1 MESLISLV
9 SRHNKVFRRDRT
21 AVFFSLL
28 SVLIVIGLYFIFL
41 QKMQVDAIRQ
51 IIDASP
57 DAIAMVNEWVVAGML
72 SMISV
77 TSTLA
82 AFGLSIQDRETK
94 VAADFLTAPISRAK
108 IQFSYVINAFI
119 IGLAFSFIAL
129 IISEIFIVATGG
141 SFLSLEAALK
151 VIGLLILTVLLASAM
166 NMLFV
171 LFTNT
176 VSAFSTLSTIIGT
189 LIGFLA
195 GVYVPIGVLPT
206 FAQNLIMVFPISHS
220 SLLLRDAFMADS
232 LNKVF
237 AGVPGEYIEQY
248 KITFGIIY
256 EMNGSILPTSSS
268 LAVIIG
274 SIIIFIIVSV
284 IIFKKKNK

>member
-28 SVLIVIGLYFIFL
+28 SVLIVIGLYFVFL
-41 QKMQVDAIRQ
+41 QKMQVDAIKQ
-51 IIDASP
+51 VIDASP
-57 DAIAMVNEWVVAGML
+57 DAITMVNEWVVAGML

-119 IGLAFSFIAL
+119 IGLAFSFVAL

-141 SFLSLEAALK
+141 SLLSLEAALK

-176 VSAFSTLSTIIGT
+176 LSAFSTLSTIIGT

-237 AGVPGEYIEQY
+237 AGVPVEYIEQY
-248 KITFGIIY
+248 KITFGIMY
-256 EMNGSILPTSSS
+256 EMNGSILPTSTS

-274 SIIIFIIVSV
+274 SIIIFTIVSV
-284 IIFKKKNK
+284 FIFKKKNK

>member
-1 MESLISLV
+1 
-9 SRHNKVFRRDRT
+9 
-21 AVFFSLL
+21 
-28 SVLIVIGLYFIFL
+28 
-41 QKMQVDAIRQ
+41 MQVDAIKQ
-51 IIDASP
+51 VIDASP
-57 DAIAMVNEWVVAGML
+57 DAITMVNEWVVAGML

-119 IGLAFSFIAL
+119 IGLAFSFVAL

-141 SFLSLEAALK
+141 SLLSLEAALK

-176 VSAFSTLSTIIGT
+176 LSAFSTLSTIIGT

-195 GVYVPIGVLPT
+195 GVYVPIGALPT

-237 AGVPGEYIEQY
+237 AGVPVEYIEQY
-248 KITFGIIY
+248 KITFGIMY
-256 EMNGSILPTSSS
+256 EMNGSILPTSTS
-268 LAVIIG
+268 LAVILG
-274 SIIIFIIVSV
+274 SIIIFTIVSV

>member
-41 QKMQVDAIRQ
+41 QKMQVDAIKQ
-51 IIDASP
+51 VIDASP
-57 DAIAMVNEWVVAGML
+57 DAITMVNEWVVAGML

-119 IGLAFSFIAL
+119 IGLAFSFVAL

-141 SFLSLEAALK
+141 SLLSLEAALK

-176 VSAFSTLSTIIGT
+176 LSAFSTLSTIIGT

-237 AGVPGEYIEQY
+237 AGVPLEYIEQY
-248 KITFGIIY
+248 KITYGVLY
-256 EMNGSILPTSSS
+256 EMNGSILPTSTS
-268 LAVIIG
+268 LAVILG
-274 SIIIFIIVSV
+274 SIIIFTIVSV

>member
-28 SVLIVIGLYFIFL
+28 SILIVIGLYFVFL
-41 QKMQVDAIRQ
+41 QKMQVDVIKQ
-51 IIDASP
+51 IIGDSP
-57 DAIAMVNEWVVAGML
+57 DIITMVNEWVVAGML
-72 SMISV
+72 SMIAV

-82 AFGLSIQDRETK
+82 AFGLAVQDRETK

-108 IQFSYVINAFI
+108 IQLSYVINAFV
-119 IGLAFSFIAL
+119 IGLVFSFIAF
-129 IISEIFIVATGG
+129 IICEIFIFATGG
-141 SFLSLEAALK
+141 SFLSMEAALK
-151 VIGLLILTVLLASAM
+151 VIGLLVLSVLLASSM

-176 VSAFSTLSTIIGT
+176 LSAFSTLSTIIGT

-195 GVYVPIGVLPT
+195 GVYVPMGVLPT
-206 FAQNLIMVFPISHS
+206 FAQNLIMLFPISHS
-220 SLLLRDAFMADS
+220 SLLLRDAFMAES
-232 LNKVF
+232 INKVF
-237 AGVPGEYIEQY
+237 AGVPIEHIEAY
-248 KITFGIIY
+248 KINFGIMY
-256 EMNGSILPTSSS
+256 EMNGSTLDTSTS
-268 LAVIIG
+268 LVVIIS
-274 SIIIFIIVSV
+274 SIIIFSIVSI

>member
-41 QKMQVDAIRQ
+41 QKMQVDAIKQ
-51 IIDASP
+51 VIDASP
-57 DAIAMVNEWVVAGML
+57 DAITMVNEWVVAGML

-119 IGLAFSFIAL
+119 IGLAFSFVAL

-141 SFLSLEAALK
+141 SLLSLEAALK

-237 AGVPGEYIEQY
+237 AGVPVEYIEQY
-248 KITFGIIY
+248 KITFGIMY

-274 SIIIFIIVSV
+274 SIIIFTIVSV

>member
-28 SVLIVIGLYFIFL
+28 SILIVIGLYFVFL
-41 QKMQVDAIRQ
+41 QKMQVDVIKQ
-51 IIDASP
+51 IIGDSP
-57 DAIAMVNEWVVAGML
+57 DIITMVNEWVVAGML
-72 SMISV
+72 SMIAV

-82 AFGLSIQDRETK
+82 AFGLAVQDRETK

-108 IQFSYVINAFI
+108 IQLSYVINAFI
-119 IGLAFSFIAL
+119 IGLTFSFIAF
-129 IISEIFIVATGG
+129 IICEIFIVATGG
-141 SFLSLEAALK
+141 SLLSLEAALK
-151 VIGLLILTVLLASAM
+151 VIGSLILSVLLASSM

-176 VSAFSTLSTIIGT
+176 SSAFSTLSTIIGT

-195 GVYVPIGVLPT
+195 GVYVPMGVLPT
-206 FAQNLIMVFPISHS
+206 FAQNLIMLFPISHS
-220 SLLLRDAFMADS
+220 SLLLRDAFMSDS
-232 LNKVF
+232 INKVF
-237 AGVPGEYIEQY
+237 AGIPIEHIEAY
-248 KITFGIIY
+248 KINFGIMY
-256 EMNGSILPTSSS
+256 EMNGSTLDTSTS
-268 LAVIIG
+268 LVVIIG
-274 SIIIFIIVSV
+274 SILIFSIVSI

>member
-41 QKMQVDAIRQ
+41 QKMQIDAIKQ
-51 IIDASP
+51 VTNASQ
-57 DAIAMVNEWVVAGML
+57 DSVAMVNEWVVAGML

-82 AFGLSIQDRETK
+82 AFGLSIQDREMK

-108 IQFSYVINAFI
+108 IQLSYVINAFI
-119 IGLAFSFIAL
+119 IGLTFSFIAF
-129 IISEIFIVATGG
+129 IISEIFIVVTGG
-141 SFLSLEAALK
+141 SPLSMEAALK
-151 VIGLLILTVLLASAM
+151 VIGLLILSVLLASSM

-176 VSAFSTLSTIIGT
+176 LSAFSTLSTIIGT

-206 FAQNLIMVFPISHS
+206 FAQNLIMVFPISHA
-220 SLLLRDAFMADS
+220 SLLLRDAFMANS
-232 LNKVF
+232 FNKVF
-237 AGVPGEYIEQY
+237 EGVPAEYIEQY
-248 KITFGIIY
+248 KITYGVMY
-256 EMNGSILPTSSS
+256 EMNGSVLPTSTS
-268 LAVIIG
+268 LVVIIG
-274 SIIIFIIVSV
+274 SIIIFTFVSI

>member
-1 MESLISLV
+1 VESLISLV

-41 QKMQVDAIRQ
+41 QKMQVDAIKQ
-51 IIDASP
+51 VIDASP
-57 DAIAMVNEWVVAGML
+57 DAITMVNEWVVAGML

-119 IGLAFSFIAL
+119 IGLAFSFVAL

-141 SFLSLEAALK
+141 SLLSLEAALK

-237 AGVPGEYIEQY
+237 AGVPVEYIEQY
-248 KITFGIIY
+248 KITFGIMY

-274 SIIIFIIVSV
+274 SIIIFTIVSV

>member
-41 QKMQVDAIRQ
+41 QKMQIDAIKQ
-51 IIDASP
+51 ITNASQ
-57 DAIAMVNEWVVAGML
+57 DSVAMVNEWVVAGML

-82 AFGLSIQDRETK
+82 AFGLSVQDREMK

-108 IQFSYVINAFI
+108 IQLSYVINAFI
-119 IGLAFSFIAL
+119 IGLTFSFIAF

-141 SFLSLEAALK
+141 SPLSIEAALK
-151 VIGLLILTVLLASAM
+151 VISLLILSVLLASSM

-176 VSAFSTLSTIIGT
+176 LSAFSTLSTIIGT

-206 FAQNLIMVFPISHS
+206 FAQNLIMVFPISHA

-232 LNKVF
+232 FNKVF
-237 AGVPGEYIEQY
+237 AGVPTEYIEQY
-248 KITFGIIY
+248 KITYGVMY
-256 EMNGSILPTSSS
+256 EMNGSILPTSTS
-268 LAVIIG
+268 LVVIIG
-274 SIIIFIIVSV
+274 SIIIFSFVSI

>member
-41 QKMQVDAIRQ
+41 QKMQIDAIKQ
-51 IIDASP
+51 VTNASQ
-57 DAIAMVNEWVVAGML
+57 DSVAMVNEWVVAGML

-82 AFGLSIQDRETK
+82 AFGLSIQDREMK

-108 IQFSYVINAFI
+108 IQLSYVINAFI
-119 IGLAFSFIAL
+119 IGLTFSFIAF

-141 SFLSLEAALK
+141 SPLSIEAALK
-151 VIGLLILTVLLASAM
+151 VIGLLILSVLLASSM

-176 VSAFSTLSTIIGT
+176 LSAFSTLSTIIGT

-206 FAQNLIMVFPISHS
+206 FAQNLIMVFPISHA
-220 SLLLRDAFMADS
+220 SLLLRDAFMANS
-232 LNKVF
+232 FNKVF
-237 AGVPGEYIEQY
+237 EGVPAEYIEQY
-248 KITFGIIY
+248 KITYGVTY
-256 EMNGSILPTSSS
+256 EMNGSVLPTSTS
-268 LAVIIG
+268 LVVIIG
-274 SIIIFIIVSV
+274 SIIIFTFVSI